1 MSTPLDF
8 DRYPHGC
15 EIIIPVV
22 LKIPIYIEPVVI
34 ERTAVCYGNSQSE
47 VTSLKNQLSEAGP
60 VALAHDAQ
68 AVVNTVANADIND
81 VDNVSLQQSLS
92 ISLRPVADGWH
103 SFAHAIQDLF
113 ESGMSGRSR
122 FLQQ

>member
-1 MSTPLDF
+1 MGTPLDF

-15 EIIIPVV
+15 EIVIPVV

-34 ERTAVCYGNSQSE
+34 ERTAVCYGNSHSE
-47 VTSLKNQLSEAGP
+47 VASLKSQLSEAGP

-68 AVVNTVANADIND
+68 AVVSPVANADIND
-81 VDNVSLQQSLS
+81 LDNVSLQQSLS